1 MQSIYQTFE
10 FEKIKDFIREYSKTE
25 RGHQYID
32 ELDMFDSFDNL
43 NTALEDLKEAMSL
56 IQRFGPLPISPS
68 LNAIRIINDAKKT
81 SILTPRDLD
90 MVAEDVLTSIAIL
103 DFIKK
108 LGGLYPRIESK
119 IQSFADLRPLEKEI
133 HRCINSAQAVKDD
146 ASEELK
152 RIRDKIKK
160 TEQILQDKMNTIAL
174 SYSTYLNDSNA
185 TIRDGHLVLPV
196 KTASKSK
203 VPGIIYDV
211 SDSGNT
217 TFIEPLEIVQINNQL
232 TALKV
237 EENEEIRKILKQLTA
252 LVLLQEDEILHNNQI
267 IAELDFLCAKSL
279 YGLSINGEVASL
291 SKEMTLTLNKARHP
305 LIDPKKVVSNN
316 YHLDD
321 EKRIVII
328 SGPNAGGKT
337 VSLKTVGLLSL
348 MHLCGLPI
356 PVEKG
361 EIPFFKHIYIDIGDN
376 QSLSDNLSTFS
387 GHMSHI
393 SEIIQE
399 AGGKD
404 LILIDELGTGT
415 DPKEGEALAFALT
428 KYLESKHCFAFI
440 SSHFDALKEYAFL
453 SEHLDNASML
463 FNEEKLEPTYIFKQ
477 GAPGKSYALDV
488 ANRYGIKQEIVDEA
502 KEFLKSKGS
511 SDTDEL
517 TSVLLSKI
525 NETSKLEKELQEQKA
540 VLDRNEKRYEK
551 EKSQLEERKEKLL
564 EDVKIQ
570 REALIKEAKDEISD
584 ILSEMRKSNLTT
596 QEVIEL
602 RKQLEELEEKEE
614 EIIYD
619 EVINKDDYV
628 SIPSLNMNGKVTSIN
643 GSKAKVRSDS
653 GFTFEV
659 SLNKLHKVV
668 EPTKEVSKV
677 HKSQSDDSFDRIVN
691 TSLSLELNIIGMR
704 VDEAMTVLEKYI
716 DNCRLKHLSQVRIIH
731 GYGSGALRNATRKY
745 LDTQKDLTY
754 RPGGEYEGGGGATV
768 VTFK

>member
-10 FEKIKDFIREYSKTE
+10 FEKIKDFIRESAKTE
-25 RGHQYID
+25 RGNLFID
-32 ELDMFDSFDNL
+32 ELDMFDSFNDL
-43 NTALEDLKEAMSL
+43 QDALDDLKEAMSL

-68 LNAIRIINDAKKT
+68 LNALRIINDAKKT

-90 MVAEDVLTSIAIL
+90 MIAQDVLTSIAIL

-108 LGGLYPRIESK
+108 LNGVYPRIEAK
-119 IQSFADLRPLEKEI
+119 IQSFADLRSLEKEI
-133 HRCINSAQAVKDD
+133 HRCINSAQAVKDE

-160 TEQILQDKMNTIAL
+160 TEHILQDKMNTIAL
-174 SYSTYLNDSNA
+174 SYSAYLNDSNA

-196 KTASKSK
+196 KTTNKSK
-203 VPGIIYDV
+203 VAGIIYDV

-217 TFIEPLEIVQINNQL
+217 TFIEPLEIVEINNQL

-237 EENEEIRKILKQLTA
+237 EENEEIRKILKTLTS
-252 LVLLQEDEILHNNQI
+252 LVLLQEDEILHNNEI
-267 IAELDFLCAKSL
+267 IAELDFLSAKSL
-279 YGLSINGEVASL
+279 YGLSINGEVATL
-291 SKEMTLTLNKARHP
+291 SKDMNLTLVKARHP
-305 LIDPKKVVSNN
+305 LIDPTKVVANN

-356 PVEKG
+356 PVEQG

-393 SEIIQE
+393 SEIVQQ

-415 DPKEGEALAFALT
+415 DPKEGEALAYALT
-428 KYLESKHCFAFI
+428 KYLEGKHCFAFI

-488 ANRYGIKQEIVDEA
+488 ASRYGIKEEIVIEA
-502 KEFLKSKGS
+502 KDFLKSKGS
-511 SDTDEL
+511 SETDEL

-540 VLDRNEKRYEK
+540 LLDRSEKRYEK

-570 REALIKEAKDEISD
+570 REALIQEAKDEISD

-602 RKQLEELEEKEE
+602 RKKLEDLEEKEE
-614 EIIYD
+614 DIIYD

-628 SIPSLNMNGKVTSIN
+628 SIPSLNMNGVVTSIN
-643 GSKAKVRSDS
+643 GNKAKVRSDS

-659 SLNKLHKVV
+659 SSNKLHKVDK
-668 EPTKEVSKV
+668 PKEVSKV
-677 HKSQSDDSFDRIVN
+677 HKSQSDDAFDRIVN

-716 DNCRLKHLSQVRIIH
+716 DNCRLKHLKEVRIIH
-731 GYGSGALRNATRKY
+731 GFGSGALRNATRKY

-768 VTFK
+768 VMFK